1 MAFSFVLTD
10 RQGNQLGELRNAS
23 NRSLRFPL
31 NRTPTVSFQID
42 ATHPFAPWFLDVD
55 KVLLK
60 AYDDSTGSR
69 VLRFYGPVV
78 GYEKTRNAQGGTMT
92 VTAAGVQWRLDHR
105 LIGKADA
112 TLAGATFGTTSLSLL
127 DRGEIMGRTI
137 DALNTGEST
146 NIFTFPADT
155 GIRRGTITASSST
168 YVGPWRYKL
177 AGEVCAELSG
187 TLDGPDWEV
196 TPTEPV
202 NDGIGVLAG
211 GVTVGAG
218 VQIGVLNVAAA
229 IGAVQPNVAFE
240 FGTGQHNVAEWK
252 DIGDSNTLA
261 NITINL
267 PPGFPDNAT
276 QAIIASSDTVAM
288 TDRGVYEA
296 VVAADL
302 ATDDLRTKLVQEHV
316 RIRKVP
322 RRIIQFSPIAE
333 NSAAAAQDRRVPRLF
348 ADYIVGDTVRFRA
361 VERFPVFDTAG
372 TVVSTAS
379 IPTVDLLMRVF
390 VAQIDLDDNGTA
402 STSLTLQQDG
412 S

>member
-1 MAFSFVLTD
+1 LWTLVLTN
-10 RQGNQLGELRNAS
+10 RNGAPLGELRNAS

-42 ATHPFAPWFLDVD
+42 AAHPFAPWFLDVD

-105 LIGKADA
+105 LVGKSDA
-112 TLAGATFGTTSLSLL
+112 TLAGATYGTTSLSLL

-137 DALNTGEST
+137 DALNTGDSV
-146 NIFTFPADT
+146 NIFTFTADT
-155 GIRRGTITASSST
+155 GIRRGTIAASSST
-168 YVGPWRYKL
+168 YVGPWRYKP
-177 AGEVCAELSG
+177 AGEVFAELSG

-196 TPTEPV
+196 APTEPV
-202 NDGIGVLAG
+202 NDGVGVLAG
-211 GVTVGAG
+211 GFTVGVG
-218 VQIGVLNVAAA
+218 VQIGALNVAAA
-229 IGAVQPNVAFE
+229 IGSPQPNVAFE
-240 FGTGQHNVAEWK
+240 FGTGQYNVAEWK
-252 DIGDSNTLA
+252 DIGDANTLA
-261 NITINL
+261 NGAINL
-267 PPGFPDNAT
+267 SSGFPDNAT
-276 QAIIASSDTVAM
+276 QGIVASSDTVSMA
-288 TDRGVYEA
+288 DRGVYET

-302 ATDDLRTKLVQEHV
+302 VTDDLRTKLVQEHV

-322 RRIIQFSPIAE
+322 RRIVQFSPIAE
-333 NSAAAAQDRRVPRLF
+333 DSAASIQNRRVPCLF
-348 ADYIVGDTVRFRA
+348 ADYIVGDTIRFRA

-372 TVVSTAS
+372 TVVSTAA

-390 VAQIDLDDNGTA
+390 AAEISLDDNGVA

>member
-1 MAFSFVLTD
+1 VWSFVLTD

-42 ATHPFAPWFLDVD
+42 ATHPSAPWFLDVD

-105 LIGKADA
+105 LIGGSA
-112 TLAGATFGTTSLSLL
+112 TGATFGTTSLALL

-137 DALNTGEST
+137 DALNVSEQI
-146 NIFTFPADT
+146 NIFTGAGDT

-168 YVGPWRYKL
+168 YVGPWRFKG
-177 AGEVCAELSG
+177 AGEAFAELSG

-196 TPTEPV
+196 APVEPV
-202 NDGIGVLAG
+202 TDA
-211 GVTVGAG
+211 AG
-218 VQIGVLNVAAA
+218 VKTGVLNVAAA
-229 IGAVQPNVAFE
+229 IGSVQPNVAFE
-240 FGTGQHNVAEWK
+240 FGAGQYNVAEWK
-252 DIGDSNTLA
+252 DIGDANTLA
-261 NITINL
+261 NVAHNL
-267 PPGFPDNAT
+267 PPGYPDNAT
-276 QAIIASSDTVAM
+276 QVVVTNTDAFSIG
-288 TDRGVYEA
+288 DRGLYET

-302 ATDDLRTKLVQEHV
+302 VTDDLRTKLVQEHV

-322 RRIIQFSPIAE
+322 RRIVQFTPIAE
-333 NSAAAAQDRRVPRLF
+333 DSAVALSTRRVPRLF
-348 ADYIVGDTVRFRA
+348 ADYIVGDTIRFRA
-361 VERFPVFDTAG
+361 VERFPVYDTAG
-372 TVVSTAS
+372 TVVTTAAV
-379 IPTVDLLMRVF
+379 PTVDLLMRVF
-390 VAQIDLDDNGTA
+390 AAEISLDDNGVA

>member
-1 MAFSFVLTD
+1 MSWSLVLTD

-92 VTAAGVQWRLDHR
+92 ITAAGAQWRLDHR
-105 LIGKADA
+105 YIGY
-112 TLAGATFGTTSLSLL
+112 TGGSSFGATFSTSPLSLL
-127 DRGEIMGRTI
+127 DRGEIMGRII
-137 DALNTGEST
+137 DALNQGNSSDIWTEAG
-146 NIFTFPADT
+146 DT

-168 YVGPWRYKL
+168 YVGPWRFKV
-177 AGEVCAELSG
+177 AAEAMSELSG
-187 TLDGPDWEV
+187 TLDGPDWEIAPV
-196 TPTEPV
+196 EPTS
-202 NDGIGVLAG
+202 DS
-211 GVTVGAG
+211 VGLKIAS
-218 VQIGVLNVAAA
+218 LNVAAA
-229 IGAVQPNVAFE
+229 IGAIQSNVAFE

-252 DIGDSNTLA
+252 DIGDANTLA
-261 NITINL
+261 NIAVNL

-276 QAIIASSDTVAM
+276 QSVTSYSDPASIS
-288 TDRGVYEA
+288 DRGLHET

-302 ATDDLRTKLVQEHV
+302 VTDDLRTKLVQEHV

-322 RRIIQFSPIAE
+322 RRIISFSPVAE
-333 NSAAAAQDRRVPRLF
+333 DSAAAINERRVPRLF

-361 VERFPVFDTAG
+361 VERFPVYDTGG

-379 IPTVDLLMRVF
+379 VPTVDLLMRVF
-390 VAQIDLDDNGTA
+390 AAEIALDDNGTA